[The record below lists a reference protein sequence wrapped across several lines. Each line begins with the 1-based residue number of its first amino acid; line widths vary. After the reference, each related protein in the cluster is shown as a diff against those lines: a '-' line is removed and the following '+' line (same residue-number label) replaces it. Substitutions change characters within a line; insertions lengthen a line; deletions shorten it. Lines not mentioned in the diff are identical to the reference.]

1 MAPEQLETTPLH
13 AVTCWIGLGSNMGDP
28 EQQLRGAMAALQ
40 DLADC
45 QVTWRS
51 RLYRTQPVGGPQQ
64 PDFINAV
71 ARMVTT
77 LAPLDLLRALHQLE
91 TQAGRQRRLEVYW
104 GPRILDLDLLIYGD
118 AIVHSPTL
126 TLPHPR
132 LHERAFVLLPLAE
145 YDPQLR
151 IPGAGCVND
160 HLPATVHGQ
169 GIKVLADDRDQQE
182 QPRRTAASV

>member
-1 MAPEQLETTPLH
+1 MAPEQLETAPLQ
-13 AVTCWIGLGSNMGDP
+13 AITCWIGLGSNMGDP
-28 EQQLRGAMAALQ
+28 GQQLRDAMAALR
-40 DLADC
+40 DLGGC

-64 PDFINAV
+64 PDFTNAV
-71 ARMVTT
+71 VRMLTT
-77 LAPLDLLRALHQLE
+77 LAPLDLLHALHKLE
-91 TQAGRQRRLEVYW
+91 TQAGRQRSREVYW
-104 GPRILDLDLLIYGD
+104 GPRMLDLDLLIYGD
-118 AIVHSPTL
+118 AIVRSPTL

-169 GIKVLADDRDQQE
+169 GIKVLSDDRDQQE
-182 QPRRTAASV
+182 RPRRTAASI